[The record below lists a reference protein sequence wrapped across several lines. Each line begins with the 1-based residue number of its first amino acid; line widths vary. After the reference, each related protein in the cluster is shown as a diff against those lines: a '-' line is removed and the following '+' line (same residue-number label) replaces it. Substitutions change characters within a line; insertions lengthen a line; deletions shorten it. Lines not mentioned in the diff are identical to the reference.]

1 MTIDEIRHL
10 LSNPSQING
19 TQYSELERLVHLYP
33 YCASLKFLYLQ
44 ALSLRQDARYASEL
58 KRLTVHLPDRG
69 FLYKIVEGDAALPT
83 RSLADEE
90 DGFALIDAFLN
101 QEQVAGVDLPQEL
114 SYAHTASDDYF
125 AMSSDHLEADS
136 LPLDTPTTP
145 PEQPSTEATI
155 KVESNTEYSAQDTEG
170 ELFTETLAKIYIKQG
185 HYDKALRIIKSLNL
199 QYPEK
204 NSYFAEQLRFL
215 ELLSSND
222 KAI

>member
-1 MTIDEIRHL
+1 MTIDEIRTL
-10 LSNPSQING
+10 LSNPTHIDS
-19 TQYSELERLVHLYP
+19 TQYSELEDLVGLYP

-69 FLYKIVEGDAALPT
+69 LLYRIVEGASALPP
-83 RSLADEE
+83 RENDKGQDS
-90 DGFALIDAFLN
+90 FALIDAFLSK
-101 QEQVAGVDLPQEL
+101 EQTAGVDLPNEL
-114 SYAHTASDDYF
+114 TYTHTANDDYF
-125 AMSSDHLEADS
+125 ATTSEHTELADQVQETVVPMPTTSSSETSKSIEVETS
-136 LPLDTPTTP
+136 LPP
-145 PEQPSTEATI
+145 QG
-155 KVESNTEYSAQDTEG
+155 EG
-170 ELFTETLAKIYIKQG
+170 EELFTETLAKIYIKQG
-185 HYDKALRIIKSLNL
+185 HYDKALRIIRGLNL